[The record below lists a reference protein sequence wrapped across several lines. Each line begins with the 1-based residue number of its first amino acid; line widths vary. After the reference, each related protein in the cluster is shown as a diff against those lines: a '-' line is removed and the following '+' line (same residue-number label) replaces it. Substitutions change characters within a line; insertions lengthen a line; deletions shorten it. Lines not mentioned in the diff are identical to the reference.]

1 MLISVA
7 DIRSTRLGFQ
17 TNSYLCFHFIC
28 ITATSHSAKRLG
40 MGKTANK
47 QGQVGASLP
56 PLPQKDLCQRV
67 NFAVQASTYLHSLGV
82 GSSSGR
88 NGKRKASTP
97 NGSSDRVQS
106 GPSLRSE
113 VDFGAL
119 ARSNMNATKKMAAH
133 TQLKLYV
140 ALRS

>member
-1 MLISVA
+1 
-7 DIRSTRLGFQ
+7 
-17 TNSYLCFHFIC
+17 
-28 ITATSHSAKRLG
+28 
-40 MGKTANK
+40 MGKATDK
-47 QGQVGASLP
+47 QGHAGATLP

-88 NGKRKASTP
+88 NGKPKASASD
-97 NGSSDRVQS
+97 GSSDRVQS
-106 GPSLRSE
+106 GPSSRSE